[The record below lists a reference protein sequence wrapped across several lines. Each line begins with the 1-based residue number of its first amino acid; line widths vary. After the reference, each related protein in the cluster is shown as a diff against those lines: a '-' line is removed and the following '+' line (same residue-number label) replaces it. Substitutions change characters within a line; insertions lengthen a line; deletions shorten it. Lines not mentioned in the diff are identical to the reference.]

1 MKGQMVRVLRT
12 SALWLALGATSTALA
27 QTPPPST
34 TSRPK
39 SPGRPAA
46 SSAAF
51 DALVEKATAA
61 RKAEQWEDAIDLYA
75 QAVKMKPDYVEGYWY
90 QGTSYYTLDKFTE
103 CRDQFRK
110 VVRMAPN
117 NGAAFAFLG
126 LCEFG
131 LKDYD
136 RALTHIMQS
145 RVLGVADKDLGG
157 VARYHAAIMMTRI
170 EQYEQALEKLGE
182 FAHEG
187 NDNPR
192 IIEAM
197 GIATLHMP
205 MLPTE
210 VPPDRR
216 EMVMMAGRASYLMGT
231 RMTAA
236 AGTAFEALV
245 ARYPDTPNVHYA
257 YGVYLIMEQ
266 PDKAIEEFK
275 RELQIQP
282 GHSWSLM
289 QIAYEYLRR
298 SDGAAALP
306 WAKQAVEVAPNVFS
320 AHRALGEALLATG
333 DIDGAILHLEAGVKL
348 APDSPSTHLSL
359 SKAYQRAGRSVDA
372 AREREEF
379 AKLDRLARTNRSGA
393 QSVGGIDMD
402 RTQGTSPQ

>member
-1 MKGQMVRVLRT
+1 
-12 SALWLALGATSTALA
+12 
-27 QTPPPST
+27 
-34 TSRPK
+34 
-39 SPGRPAA
+39 
-46 SSAAF
+46 
-51 DALVEKATAA
+51 
-61 RKAEQWEDAIDLYA
+61 
-75 QAVKMKPDYVEGYWY
+75 
-90 QGTSYYTLDKFTE
+90 
-103 CRDQFRK
+103 
-110 VVRMAPN
+110 
-117 NGAAFAFLG
+117 
-126 LCEFG
+126 
-131 LKDYD
+131 
-136 RALTHIMQS
+136 
-145 RVLGVADKDLGG
+145 
-157 VARYHAAIMMTRI
+157 
-170 EQYEQALEKLGE
+170 
-182 FAHEG
+182 
-187 NDNPR
+187 
-192 IIEAM
+192 
-197 GIATLHMP
+197 
-205 MLPTE
+205 
-210 VPPDRR
+210 
-216 EMVMMAGRASYLMGT
+216 MGT

-359 SKAYQRAGRSVDA
+359 SKAYQRAGRSADA